1 MHQSTTQEQPTF
13 DVSNIRRRRDGHF
26 LIIGQAD
33 EIVLSLTERQM
44 KIVLAVCGEESKDE
58 IRAGLGD
65 IVFKRTK
72 VKLRTPVRRGGKL
85 VYEDPVPFTPAERA
99 SLSRTTR
106 RLVSLGLIDTFG
118 GEVEPTEAGMAISDW
133 VNANLEILGDDE
145 ELLFWT
151 NWDEG

>member
-1 MHQSTTQEQPTF
+1 MDEVDELDLDISG
-13 DVSNIRRRRDGHF
+13 IRRRRDGHF
-26 LIIGQAD
+26 LIINSAG

-44 KIVLAVCGEESKDE
+44 KIILAVCSEESKDE

-72 VKLRTPVRRGGKL
+72 MKLKTPVRRGGKL
-85 VYEDPVPFTPAERA
+85 VYEDPVPFTPSERA

-118 GEVEPTEAGMAISDW
+118 QEVEPTEAGMAISEW
-133 VNANLEILGDDE
+133 VNANIEILGDDE
-145 ELLFWT
+145 ELLYWT
-151 NWDEG
+151 DNWDEG